1 MLRNRMFL
9 SDCRHVVGIDKK
21 VVQTIFDNVRR
32 LQSQAGQAQA
42 KTLWLRGTIEE
53 DATCIRKCPVSVN
66 NKNFVK
72 EIEEWKAKNKTS
84 KKKFKW
90 LNLNIRVGGLV
101 ERGQYGKCILHFLP
115 HRLVRPGAVPPTESK
130 EDIASSNLLSRV
142 DGQAKVMSFRS
153 RNPVQSHIMS
163 DGCKAWASA
172 CKARK
177 LNHRAVNHAKMQF
190 VKKDMKPAKGQ
201 SKLLGTQKIDR
212 LWQDLKGFLGRSV
225 SSKNNAREVNP
236 RLKTY
241 VYAYMFRRN
250 ADNVWHETGQ
260 LCKG

>member
-1 MLRNRMFL
+1 MLNATQLVWGGWGGGMITFL
-9 SDCRHVVGIDKK
+9 
-21 VVQTIFDNVRR
+21 
-32 LQSQAGQAQA
+32 A
-42 KTLWLRGTIEE
+42 
-53 DATCIRKCPVSVN
+53 
-66 NKNFVK
+66 
-72 EIEEWKAKNKTS
+72 
-84 KKKFKW
+84 
-90 LNLNIRVGGLV
+90 LV
-101 ERGQYGKCILHFLP
+101 HML
-115 HRLVRPGAVPPTESK
+115 
-130 EDIASSNLLSRV
+130 
-142 DGQAKVMSFRS
+142 
-153 RNPVQSHIMS
+153 
-163 DGCKAWASA
+163 
-172 CKARK
+172 
-177 LNHRAVNHAKMQF
+177 NHAKMQS